1 MPIPREFLTFLFCI
15 FIAGPTLAADYWI
28 SIGSFK
34 DRGAAEQ
41 GLIDARKRSSQNIA
55 VVAQPSEDG
64 IRYRV
69 SAGPF
74 TTKNEAQSAL
84 TKIKEDGF
92 GGAWV
97 WQLKEYVGG
106 DASSSL
112 LNSSEEY
119 VGLADMIFDNLP
131 ETSTK
136 PTNSEAPGVSISVKS
151 IEVPKAPPGYQ
162 LNKLRRDN

>member
-1 MPIPREFLTFLFCI
+1 MPIPREFLTFWFCI

-84 TKIKEDGF
+84 KQIKEDGF

-106 DASSSL
+106 GASSAV
-112 LNSSEEY
+112 LNPSEEY

-136 PTNSEAPGVSISVKS
+136 PVNSEIPGVSISIKS
-151 IEVPKAPPGYQ
+151 MEVPKAPPGYQ

>member
-1 MPIPREFLTFLFCI
+1 MPIPRELLTFLFCL

-55 VVAQPSEDG
+55 VVAQPSEGG

-74 TTKNEAQSAL
+74 TTKNEAQSAPVSYTHL
-84 TKIKEDGF
+84 T
-92 GGAWV
+92 
-97 WQLKEYVGG
+97 L
-106 DASSSL
+106 
-112 LNSSEEY
+112 
-119 VGLADMIFDNLP
+119 
-131 ETSTK
+131 
-136 PTNSEAPGVSISVKS
+136 PTNR
-151 IEVPKAPPGYQ
+151 EV
-162 LNKLRRDN
+162 

>member
-1 MPIPREFLTFLFCI
+1 MPIPREFLTFWFCI
-15 FIAGPTLAADYWI
+15 FITGPTLAADYWI

-34 DRGAAEQ
+34 DRSAAEQ
-41 GLIDARKRSSQNIA
+41 GLIDARKRSSQSIA

-84 TKIKEDGF
+84 TQIKEDGF

-112 LNSSEEY
+112 LNPSGEY

-131 ETSTK
+131 ETSTESA
-136 PTNSEAPGVSISVKS
+136 NSEIPGVSISVKS
-151 IEVPKAPPGYQ
+151 MEVPEAPPGYQ

>member
-1 MPIPREFLTFLFCI
+1 MPIPRELLTFLFCI

-84 TKIKEDGF
+84 TQIKEDGF

-106 DASSSL
+106 DASSSP
-112 LNSSEEY
+112 LNLSEEY
-119 VGLADMIFDNLP
+119 VGFADMIFDNLP

-136 PTNSEAPGVSISVKS
+136 PANSEIPGVSISVKS
-151 IEVPKAPPGYQ
+151 MEVPKAPRGYQ